1 MGNTNC
7 NNAVPCLGSNDN
19 TGNSPKGP
27 GRSTAGKR
35 GVTAKSRRPVNDATM
50 RSIDSLM
57 TESREQG
64 HSMKSLRSTDHMLNY
79 GMYQMADETGMPQH
93 YLLDTVGSSS
103 SNADSGSDG

>member
-7 NNAVPCLGSNDN
+7 NNAVPCLGSESN
-19 TGNSPKGP
+19 GFSPKGL
-27 GRSTAGKR
+27 GRSTTGKR
-35 GVTAKSRRPVNDATM
+35 GVTSKNRQRPTNENL
-50 RSIDSLM
+50 RSIDNLM

-64 HSMKSLRSTDHMLNY
+64 HSMKSLRSTEHMLNY
-79 GMYQMADETGMPQH
+79 GMYKMADETGMPQH